1 MPTACGCSS
10 VDRVSASEAE
20 GRGFDPRQPRQAISK
35 RVERA
40 MGIEPTLSAWE
51 AEVLP
56 LNYARMDD
64 ILAAKLHSARQPLR
78 RVARRKQSSLGERR

>member
-1 MPTACGCSS
+1 MGSIP
-10 VDRVSASEAE
+10 AS
-20 GRGFDPRQPRQAISK
+20 RTTFRQALERSALDASAEIPRSSSM
-35 RVERA
+35 ERA

-64 ILAAKLHSARQPLR
+64 ILAAKLHSARQPLS